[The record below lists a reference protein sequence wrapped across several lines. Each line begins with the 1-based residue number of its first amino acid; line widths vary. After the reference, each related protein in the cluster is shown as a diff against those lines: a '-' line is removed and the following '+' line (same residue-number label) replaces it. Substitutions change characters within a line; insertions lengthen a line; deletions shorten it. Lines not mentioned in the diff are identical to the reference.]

1 VHLAGNTYP
10 SDESD
15 YDENVFRSVR
25 VGDWRASADAS
36 GVCAF
41 DALPP
46 EVIRRQQ
53 RDRRPRRP
61 DAARGDRAREVR
73 RQRGNLFYQVRY
85 DGLVVAGAGVPA
97 GASAETAVP
106 AGHVVV
112 ECQWRSTSETKEIDL
127 DVGKDAELVFGS
139 DGG

>member
-1 VHLAGNTYP
+1 VTGCAEPNPTTGTSCTDTGAMLLA
-10 SDESD
+10 
-15 YDENVFRSVR
+15 
-25 VGDWRASADAS
+25 
-36 GVCAF
+36 
-41 DALPP
+41 
-46 EVIRRQQ
+46 
-53 RDRRPRRP
+53 
-61 DAARGDRAREVR
+61 
-73 RQRGNLFYQVRY
+73 GNLFYQVRY

-112 ECQWRSTSETKEIDL
+112 ECQWGSTSETKEIDL